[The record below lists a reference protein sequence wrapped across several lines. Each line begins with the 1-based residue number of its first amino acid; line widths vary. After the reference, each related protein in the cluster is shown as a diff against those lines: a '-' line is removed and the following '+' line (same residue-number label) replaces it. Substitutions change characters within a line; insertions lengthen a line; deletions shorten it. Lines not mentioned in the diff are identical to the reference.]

1 MIGVES
7 HVFVVAAALAA
18 VVLCGCASTPRIVE
32 VSSTQREMTVERAD
46 KNLLLTDRASIL
58 LFQAQPLPVAD
69 QREEFLV
76 NWKGAGVDL
85 IKFEYRQV
93 NVPDQIM
100 EQESSP
106 SRHGWNMFEVRGE
119 KYVSGGPVSA
129 WRVTLWRT
137 GQILA
142 EKRSALW

>member
-7 HVFVVAAALAA
+7 HMFVLAAALGA
-18 VVLCGCASTPRIVE
+18 VGLCGCASPPRVVE
-32 VSSTQREMTVERAD
+32 VSSTQREQTVERTN

-58 LFQAQPLPVAD
+58 LFQAQPLPLAD

-76 NWKGAGVDL
+76 SWKGAGVDL

-93 NVPDQIM
+93 NLPDQIL

-106 SRHGWNMFEVRGE
+106 SRHGWNMFVVRGE
-119 KYVSGGPVSA
+119 KYVSGGPISA
-129 WRVTLWRT
+129 WRVTLWRA